1 MNRSSNYVLLWV
13 RNTVFKLVFP
23 TKDYVINHT
32 HGGVEFASTLF
43 LRSMAY
49 SKSTFPKVY

>member
-1 MNRSSNYVLLWV
+1 MF

-49 SKSTFPKVY
+49 SKTTFPKVFYNITTKEHIP